1 MFMSLYLDKLIS
13 FLIFIGFSVFLVIP
27 KGGIII
33 LAILVLSI
41 IGIFLN
47 RNIKNN
53 LDRWEKFLLVGFISY
68 FLLIVISNY
77 IFHGSIRDI
86 DTASRFV
93 LVIPIYLYLRKS
105 NVHYKSVELGI
116 LLACILFGINSI
128 LPRFFD
134 LSQFFQF
141 TKHTGIVSL
150 YGAIIGVTSLFLV
163 SKKKSSIYNFI
174 ILVCAFFGIAT
185 TLLAGGRGVWIS
197 AFLSFIILFYFNPSR
212 WSKLEK
218 VLILYLGIIFSLMGY
233 LVPETGVKGR
243 IIKATNELS
252 GYYEEKNSS
261 AVTSVGARLEMW
273 KSSSYIFKENPFFG
287 VGEGNF
293 KEKNIELIE
302 KSLINTDIR
311 TFNHPHS
318 EFFTTLVEQGLIGL
332 GILLFLFFN
341 PLIKC
346 YEVFK
351 NKDVNND
358 SNIPLVLVMSLILH
372 YIFYSITN
380 GVFDHQNTTLFFA
393 AFVTIGMGIY
403 SSMNEKGGV

>member
-47 RNIKNN
+47 RNKKNN

-68 FLLIVISNY
+68 FLLVVISNY

-86 DTASRFV
+86 DTASRFI

-105 NVHYKSVELGI
+105 NVNYKSLELGI

-134 LSQFFQF
+134 MSQFFQF
-141 TKHTGIVSL
+141 TKHTGIVSF

-163 SKKKSSIYNFI
+163 SKKKSSIYNLV
-174 ILVCAFFGIAT
+174 ILFCAFFGIAT

-197 AFLSFIILFYFNPSR
+197 AILSFLFLFYLNPSN

-233 LVPETGVKGR
+233 LVPETGVKKR
-243 IIKATNELS
+243 FDKAINEYS
-252 GYYEEKNSS
+252 AYNEERKS
-261 AVTSVGARLEMW
+261 VGTSVGARLEMW
-273 KSSSYIFKENPFFG
+273 KSSLYIFKENPIFG

-293 KEKNIELIE
+293 KEKNVELIE
-302 KSLINTDIR
+302 KGLINTDIGR
-311 TFNHPHS
+311 FNHPHS

-341 PLIKC
+341 PLMKC

-351 NKDVNND
+351 KKDVNSD
-358 SNIPLVLVMSLILH
+358 SNIPLVLVISLILH

-393 AFVTIGMGIY
+393 AFVTIGMGLY
-403 SSMNEKGGV
+403 SSMNLEDKV

>member
-1 MFMSLYLDKLIS
+1 MSMSSYLDKLIS

-27 KGGIII
+27 KGGTII
-33 LAILVLSI
+33 LVILVLSI
-41 IGIFLN
+41 IGLFLN

-53 LDRWEKFLLVGFISY
+53 LDHWEKLLLFGFISY
-68 FLLIVISNY
+68 FLLVVLSNY

-93 LVIPIYLYLRKS
+93 LVIPIYLYLRKA
-105 NVHYKSVELGI
+105 NVHYKSLELGI

-163 SKKKSSIYNFI
+163 SKKNSSIYNLI

-197 AFLSFIILFYFNPSR
+197 AFLSFIILFYLNPSR

-218 VLILYLGIIFSLMGY
+218 VLVVYLGIIFSLMGY
-233 LVPETGVKGR
+233 LVPETGVKTR
-243 IIKATNELS
+243 IDNAVNQTTSYVDARIS
-252 GYYEEKNSS
+252 GNSV
-261 AVTSVGARLEMW
+261 ADRLEMW
-273 KSSSYIFKENPFFG
+273 RSSLYIFKENPIFG

-293 KEKNIELIE
+293 KEKNVELIE
-302 KSLINTDIR
+302 KGLIKKDIGK
-311 TFNHPHS
+311 FNHPHG
-318 EFFTTLVEQGLIGL
+318 EFITTLVEQGLIGL
-332 GILLFLFFN
+332 GILLFLFSN

-346 YEVFK
+346 YKVLK
-351 NKDVNND
+351 NEDMNND
-358 SNIPLVLVMSLILH
+358 SNIPLVLVISLILH

-380 GVFDHQNTTLFFA
+380 GVFAHQNTTLFFA
-393 AFVTIGMGIY
+393 AFVTIGMGLY
-403 SSMNEKGGV
+403 SSMNSEDKV

>member
-1 MFMSLYLDKLIS
+1 MSLYLDKLIS
-13 FLIFIGFSVFLVIP
+13 FLIFLGFSFFLVIP

-47 RNIKNN
+47 RKIKNN
-53 LDRWEKFLLVGFISY
+53 LDRWEKLLLAGFISFFLLVV
-68 FLLIVISNY
+68 LSNF
-77 IFHGSIRDI
+77 IFHGSVRDI
-86 DTASRFV
+86 DTVSRFI

-105 NVHYKSVELGI
+105 NIQYKSLELGI
-116 LLACILFGINSI
+116 LLACILFGVNTI

-141 TKHTGIVSL
+141 TKHEGIVSL

-185 TLLAGGRGVWIS
+185 TLLAGGRGVWIA
-197 AFLSFIILFYFNPSR
+197 AFLSFIILFYLNPSR

-218 VLILYLGIIFSLMGY
+218 VLILYLGIIFSLIGY
-233 LVPETGVKGR
+233 LVPETGVKARVDRAVGETTSYIDSR
-243 IIKATNELS
+243 
-252 GYYEEKNSS
+252 NSNN
-261 AVTSVGARLEMW
+261 SVGGRLEMW
-273 KSSSYIFKENPFFG
+273 RSASYIFKENPIFG

-293 KEKNIELIE
+293 KEKNAELIDRG
-302 KSLINTDIR
+302 LVNPNIAVY
-311 TFNHPHS
+311 NHPHS
-318 EFFTTLVEQGLIGL
+318 EFITTLVEQGLIGL
-332 GILLFLFFN
+332 CILLFLFFN
-341 PLIKC
+341 PLLKC
-346 YEVFK
+346 YKVFK
-351 NKDVNND
+351 NEEANND
-358 SNIPLVLVMSLILH
+358 SNIPLVFVMSLILH

-393 AFVTIGMGIY
+393 AFVTIGMGLY
-403 SSMNEKGGV
+403 SSMNVEDKV